1 MCSSAIRTAALI
13 LLCLLE
19 SVSIAPHSARADTK
33 SPRVVLGPAVQDLVV
48 APGMNAAGRDLRG
61 SEFVTQDLT
70 GANFDGCNLYGVLM
84 DSCTLIGASF
94 RGAIFAGAKLDIAV
108 DDHDVDVTDATINGV
123 MGFNYYG
130 LRLSPQQLKSTRSYQ
145 IKELRQCAI
154 HAAPSKEVARFDFRG
169 ADLRETRF
177 YGDFF
182 QTDFTD
188 ARIDRAHFG
197 YAVISFEQL
206 ASTRDFKQRRLRVHL
221 RSRGKMETASSAEWD
236 LSHIN
241 LAGSDL
247 SFNLG
252 NVDFTDATIRDCTIR
267 YGLTREQLYSTRSY
281 QQGDLAGL
289 RLWWIDLWDWDLS
302 RVNLTG
308 ATFSH
313 CTFAGTNLE
322 DAVITAARFSSTS
335 DLTVEQI
342 KSTWNYKHGRMDGIE
357 LPSKLTT
364 ALAEEGETR

>member
-1 MCSSAIRTAALI
+1 MYSSPIRTAALI
-13 LLCLLE
+13 LLCLLGPV
-19 SVSIAPHSARADTK
+19 SVAPHSARADTK

-48 APGMNAAGRDLRG
+48 GPGMNAAGRDLRG
-61 SEFVTQDLT
+61 SEFVTQDLR

-84 DSCTLIGASF
+84 DGCNLSGASF
-94 RGAIFAGAKLDIAV
+94 RGAIFAGAKLDVAI
-108 DDHDVDVTDATINGV
+108 DDRDVDVTDATINGV

-130 LRLSPQQLKSTRSYQ
+130 LRLSPRQLMSTRSYQ
-145 IKELRQCAI
+145 IKDLHQCVI
-154 HAAPSKEVARFDFRG
+154 HTAPSKEVARFDFRG

-188 ARIDRAHFG
+188 ARIDRAHFA
-197 YAVISFEQL
+197 YAAISFDQL
-206 ASTRDFKQRRLRVHL
+206 ASTRDFKHRRLRVHL
-221 RSRGKMETASSAEWD
+221 RVRGRIGIALPGEWD
-236 LSHIN
+236 FSHIN

-247 SFNLG
+247 SFNPG
-252 NVDFTDATIRDCTIR
+252 DVNFTDATIRDCTIR
-267 YGLTREQLYSTRSY
+267 HGLTREQLYSTRSY

-289 RLWWIDLWDWDLS
+289 RLWWIDLSGWDLS

-308 ATFSH
+308 STFSH

-322 DAVITAARFSSTS
+322 DAVITGARFSSTS

-342 KSTWNYKHGRMDGIE
+342 QSTWNYKHGRMEGVE
-357 LPSKLTT
+357 LFGKVAA